1 MKVLEMTGGGV
12 DYVFECIGVKDLAP
26 TGLAMCKKGGTLVMV
41 GVVPLGQNIELPGL
55 DIVLSGKN
63 VIGSMMGGNR
73 FRIDM
78 PRYVDFYLD
87 GRLQLDEMISARMPL
102 DDVNTAF
109 DKMKS
114 GAVARSV
121 ISFS

>member
-1 MKVLEMTGGGV
+1 VLGLLGGGA
-12 DYVFECIGVKDLAP
+12 DYTFECIGTKA
-26 TGLAMCKKGGTLVMV
+26 TSAQALAMAKKGGAAVLV
-41 GVVPLGQNIELPGL
+41 GVMPFGAMLELPGL
-55 DIVLSGKN
+55 DIVLQGKR
-63 VIGSMMGGNR
+63 VLGSMMGENR

-87 GRLQLDEMISARMPL
+87 GRLKLDEMISARLPL
-102 DDVNTAF
+102 DRIHEAF

-121 ISFS
+121 VTFGAA